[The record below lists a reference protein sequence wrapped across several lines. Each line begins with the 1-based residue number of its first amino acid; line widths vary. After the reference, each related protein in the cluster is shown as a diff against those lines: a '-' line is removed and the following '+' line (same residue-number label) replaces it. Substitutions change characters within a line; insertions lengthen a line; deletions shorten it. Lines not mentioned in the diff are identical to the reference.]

1 MDDKPPYEH
10 EHRRE
15 PRVAFS
21 WRATVRTV
29 GIEATC
35 TLTTVNVS
43 EGGVCA
49 RGALTATACSGGH
62 ERYLLDLSL
71 PDGQRLEGIEVSP
84 VWAKEQG
91 EGSLSGWRFRR
102 VEKTVR
108 RSPQSG

>member
-1 MDDKPPYEH
+1 MDDKPPY